1 MKNLTCRAHEC
12 GFRILEMSASVATMT
27 MARVSAKSDGCERS
41 GPIHTAR
48 AKSMIRYSKVWNA
61 EQSSYCKPMVTS
73 G

>member
-1 MKNLTCRAHEC
+1 MKSLTCRVHEC

-27 MARVSAKSDGCERS
+27 MARVSAKSGECRKS
-41 GPIHTAR
+41 GSTHTAGAR
-48 AKSMIRYSKVWNA
+48 SMIRCSKVWNT